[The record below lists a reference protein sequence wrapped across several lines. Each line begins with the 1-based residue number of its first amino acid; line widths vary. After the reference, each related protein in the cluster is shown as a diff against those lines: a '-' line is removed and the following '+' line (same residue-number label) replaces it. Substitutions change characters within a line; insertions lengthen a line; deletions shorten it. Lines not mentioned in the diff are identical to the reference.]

1 MDVVRAGE
9 LHAPP
14 QRVEE
19 AAPLDERRRNCETEE
34 REPRDRHEVDSREV
48 AEEPCQADRQE
59 REEAGSQR
67 NDDVTTAPDG
77 LHERNRADV
86 RRGKDER
93 ADQDIED
100 HSRYSVQLAV
110 CHAEDPRPD
119 AKGKRG
125 PEASAVELQCLS
137 DELPDGAGLGGKRRR

>member
-14 QRVEE
+14 QRVEK

-34 REPRDRHEVDSREV
+34 REPRDRHEVDPREV
-48 AEEPCQADRQE
+48 AEEPGQADGQK

-67 NDDVTTAPDG
+67 DDHVTTAPDG
-77 LHERNRADV
+77 LHQRNRAGV

-93 ADQDIED
+93 ANQDVED
-100 HSRYSVQLAV
+100 RSRCSAQLAV
-110 CHAEDPRPD
+110 RHAEDRRPD
-119 AKGKRG
+119 A
-125 PEASAVELQCLS
+125 
-137 DELPDGAGLGGKRRR
+137 